1 MQTTG
6 DSLESAYNRSE
17 IEERI
22 HHEFSAAF
30 AAWEEEPEEQKA
42 DASLRLNKTVRQLY
56 DFVVRGELPQRKIAA
71 YHAGSARF

>member
-6 DSLESAYNRSE
+6 DSLKSVYNRSE

-22 HHEFSAAF
+22 HQEFSAAF
-30 AAWEEEPEEQKA
+30 AAWEKAPEEQKA
-42 DASLRLNKTVRQLY
+42 EASLRLNKTVRQLY

-71 YHAGSARF
+71 YHSGAGGF